1 MCYISL
7 QLKMTPLHWAVQRGF
22 EECVEALLR
31 FGADVNLDNKF
42 GKTPFEIA
50 SGINRQDLIELL
62 QVNLFRSTQVYTEL
76 KEEKQYVLPNYFK
89 TFNSF

>member
-1 MCYISL
+1 
-7 QLKMTPLHWAVQRGF
+7 MTPLHWAVQRGF

-62 QVNLFRSTQVYTEL
+62 QVSLLRSSYVRIELQKSRKIVKSIELF
-76 KEEKQYVLPNYFK
+76 
-89 TFNSF
+89 

>member
-1 MCYISL
+1 
-7 QLKMTPLHWAVQRGF
+7 MTPLHWAVQRGF

-50 SGINRQDLIELL
+50 SGNNRQDLIELL
-62 QVNLFRSTQVYTEL
+62 QVSLLRSSYVRIEL
-76 KEEKQYVLPNYFK
+76 QKK
-89 TFNSF
+89 